1 MFRKIYLVLIISLIT
16 IFSFSIVNV
25 YCPFKT
31 FGIFDVWLM
40 QLNGFK
46 EYYFFSYGFLKN
58 LLLLFVIYLTIFYK
72 SKINN
77 KIIFV
82 STMVLLTLLG
92 GVLFK
97 TNIRLNLD
105 FRETPPTEELV
116 EKKISI
122 FMLSKEVECNY

>member
-92 GVLFK
+92 VFLFY
-97 TNIRLNLD
+97 LL
-105 FRETPPTEELV
+105 
-116 EKKISI
+116 KK
-122 FMLSKEVECNY
+122 Y

>member
-92 GVLFK
+92 VFLFK

-116 EKKISI
+116 EKKY
-122 FMLSKEVECNY
+122 LSSC

>member
-31 FGIFDVWLM
+31 FGIFDVWLI

-58 LLLLFVIYLTIFYK
+58 LLLLFVIYLTNLHNWLKFLRNSKNIDQQNRKLAKYIF
-72 SKINN
+72 
-77 KIIFV
+77 F
-82 STMVLLTLLG
+82 
-92 GVLFK
+92 
-97 TNIRLNLD
+97 
-105 FRETPPTEELV
+105 
-116 EKKISI
+116 
-122 FMLSKEVECNY
+122 

>member
-1 MFRKIYLVLIISLIT
+1 
-16 IFSFSIVNV
+16 
-25 YCPFKT
+25 
-31 FGIFDVWLM
+31 M

-92 GVLFK
+92 VFLFK

-116 EKKISI
+116 EKKY
-122 FMLSKEVECNY
+122 LSSC